1 MKKSKVAKIFFVF
14 TSVLVFLFAGCK
26 GISLDSGD
34 GGSDCSVEYG
44 SLSIA
49 KDVNRSMDVSEINK
63 VKVTVSGTG
72 ITVPLTAEGT
82 ASGGK
87 TDITVEKIP
96 VGKNRIVALQAYN
109 GANEIEGAVMYAV
122 TDIKSGLNSV
132 AVNWTTSKIGK
143 VYNALLAKGV
153 DISALTDTDKANLE
167 AAIPDD
173 THSVLIDAESIAN
186 DYKAGSFKSAENY
199 ILEHGTVSVSAKKVS
214 GYTVQV
220 TDIASKLKK
229 VSAPSEDFDLAACPG
244 TWKV

>member
-14 TSVLVFLFAGCK
+14 TSVLVLLFAGCK

-34 GGSDCSVEYG
+34 SGSDCSVEYG

-72 ITVPLTAEGT
+72 IAVPLTAEGT

-96 VGKNRIVALQAYN
+96 VGKNRVVALQAYN

-132 AVNWTTSKIGK
+132 TVNWD
-143 VYNALLAKGV
+143 YQQNRKG
-153 DISALTDTDKANLE
+153 SQRAFSQRRRYFRSYG
-167 AAIPDD
+167 
-173 THSVLIDAESIAN
+173 HR
-186 DYKAGSFKSAENY
+186 
-199 ILEHGTVSVSAKKVS
+199 
-214 GYTVQV
+214 
-220 TDIASKLKK
+220 
-229 VSAPSEDFDLAACPG
+229 
-244 TWKV
+244 

>member
-1 MKKSKVAKIFFVF
+1 MKKSNVAKMFFVF
-14 TSVLVFLFAGCK
+14 SAVSVFLFTGCK
-26 GISLDSGD
+26 GISLDSG

-49 KDVNRSMDVSEINK
+49 KDVNRSMDASEISK

-132 AVNWTTSKIGK
+132 AVNWTTGKIGK

-153 DISALTDTDKANLE
+153 DISALTDTDKADLE
-167 AAIPDD
+167 AAIPSD

-186 DYKAGSFKSAENY
+186 DYKVECR
-199 ILEHGTVSVSAKKVS
+199 VSE
-214 GYTVQV
+214 
-220 TDIASKLKK
+220 IATK
-229 VSAPSEDFDLAACPG
+229 
-244 TWKV
+244 

>member
-1 MKKSKVAKIFFVF
+1 MKKSNVAKMFFVF
-14 TSVLVFLFAGCK
+14 SAVSVFLFTGCK
-26 GISLDSGD
+26 GISLDSG

-49 KDVNRSMDVSEINK
+49 KNVNRSMDASEISK
-63 VKVTVSGTG
+63 VKATVSGTG

-132 AVNWTTSKIGK
+132 TVNWTTSNIGK
-143 VYNALLAKGV
+143 VHNALLAKGV
-153 DISALTDTDKANLE
+153 DISALTDTDKADLE
-167 AAIPDD
+167 AVIPSD

-186 DYKAGSFKSAENY
+186 DYKVECRV
-199 ILEHGTVSVSAKKVS
+199 LE
-214 GYTVQV
+214 
-220 TDIASKLKK
+220 IATK
-229 VSAPSEDFDLAACPG
+229 
-244 TWKV
+244 